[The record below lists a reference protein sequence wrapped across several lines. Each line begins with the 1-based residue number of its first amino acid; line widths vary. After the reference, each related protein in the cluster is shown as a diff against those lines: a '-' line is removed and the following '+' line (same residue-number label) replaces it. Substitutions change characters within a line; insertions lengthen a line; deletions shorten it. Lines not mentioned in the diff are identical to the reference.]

1 MQVDQGS
8 DGHPWWAELQPCA
21 DGRIKH
27 PARHNDDDARCCLD
41 MDGLTVRPPFAVL
54 PPQAAAMQRVPAI
67 MDDYLS
73 PDMGRMAP

>member
-8 DGHPWWAELQPCA
+8 DGRPWWAEFQPCA
-21 DGRIKH
+21 DGQIKH
-27 PARHNDDDARCCLD
+27 PARHDDDDARCCLD
-41 MDGLTVRPPFAVL
+41 MDGLTVGPPLAVL